1 MADLEFRRDFDEVRQ
16 NWREFWAGTLHRP
29 ILLAVPPKAGVEPIT
44 KPAWGAAFS
53 RPYEEVVDQALR
65 WAETHEFLG
74 DAVPFFTPSL
84 IIDLMPAFL
93 GAEII
98 SIKESWGT
106 DTHATP
112 LIGDLGSADIR
123 FRRDS
128 VWWERWVRLA
138 ECIKRKCAGRLIF
151 GTAAPFYN
159 NLDTLA
165 ALRGNVEL
173 MTDFYD
179 NPDGVHRAMAQIMA
193 AYGEITDE
201 VYRILEI
208 GTFGSVTGH
217 GFYADGRAATP
228 QCDFGFNIGKEH
240 FDEFALPYLR
250 QEFDHLDAVEYHLDG
265 PGNIVHAE
273 SICGIEKVK
282 VIQWVPGAGEGKT
295 QDWTWLYEKINTL
308 GKGLWLH
315 AGSPE
320 AAVALWEKY
329 DNSGRMI
336 LHINAADRDAVARYL
351 DAFEGTGSARASRR
365 PAARKLVYCGELAA
379 LSSAEFAERYVPR
392 GARGPRLR
400 AVDFL
405 PGRTHSEAIEAA
417 IASAGDSGPS
427 AVVVLDTCDWLI
439 DRAIL
444 LPSNLE
450 LVIDGCTL
458 KLADSVF
465 DNIIRVAGIQPS
477 PADPNGVC
485 AVVEPTEN
493 IRITGR
499 NNAVIEGA
507 DNPFKAA
514 NPKTGVVEEW
524 TGDYFGWRTVGI
536 LLSRVGRYE
545 ISGFTMRKTH
555 CWAISQ
561 EQCSHGYLHDIV
573 FNTNVKNGD
582 GIDFRNGC
590 SFCLV
595 DAISGTTSDDTVACT
610 ALNGSYITP
619 ESKYIYPMQPMGL
632 DFAGAAADIHDIVIR
647 NVRTGGRHHG
657 VICLATAPSVY
668 NVAIENVLEEAVS
681 TREACVRIYTGYG
694 SGYRK
699 GNLRNISVTNVVSRG
714 ARFAVMVKAD
724 VKDVQFSGIRQLR
737 EGAAT
742 HLFEGESENLSI
754 VCADG
759 GDNGENTPDLP
770 LPLL

>member
-1 MADLEFRRDFDEVRQ
+1 MADLEFRKDIAEVRQ
-16 NWREFWAGTLHRP
+16 SWQAFWAGTLNRP
-29 ILLAVPPKAGVEPIT
+29 ILLATPPKAGVEPVA

-53 RPYEEVVDQALR
+53 RPYDEVVDQALR

-93 GAEII
+93 GAEITQI
-98 SIKESWGT
+98 RESWGT
-106 DTHATP
+106 DTHAEP
-112 LIGDLGSADIR
+112 CIEDLSSADIR
-123 FRRDS
+123 FRRSS
-128 VWWERWVRLA
+128 VWWEKWVRLA
-138 ECIKRKCAGRLIF
+138 ERIKRKCAGRLIF
-151 GTAAPFYN
+151 GSAAPFYN

-179 NPDGVHRAMAQIMA
+179 NPAGVHRAMEQIMV
-193 AYGEITDE
+193 AYGEVTDE
-201 VYRILEI
+201 VSRILEI
-208 GTFGSVTGH
+208 GTYGSGTGH
-217 GFYADGRAATP
+217 GFYAEGRAATP

-282 VIQWVPGAGEGKT
+282 VIQWVPGAGESQT
-295 QDWTWLYEKINTL
+295 QDWTWLYEKINAL

-320 AAVALWEKY
+320 AAVTLWEKY
-329 DNSGRMI
+329 NRSGRMI
-336 LHINAADRDAVARYL
+336 LHINAGDRDAVGRYL
-351 DAFEGTGSARASRR
+351 DAFDSVGDVRSPHR
-365 PAARKLVYCGELAA
+365 PAASKPVYCGELAGLA
-379 LSSAEFAERYVPR
+379 SAEFAERYVPR
-392 GARGPRLR
+392 DAPVLCLR
-400 AVDFL
+400 AADFL
-405 PGRTHSEAIEAA
+405 AGNTPSEAIEAA
-417 IASAGDSGPS
+417 IASARNSGS
-427 AVVVLDTCDWLI
+427 LAAVVLDTQDWLI
-439 DRAIL
+439 DRAVL
-444 LPSNLE
+444 LPSNME

-458 KLADSVF
+458 KLADGVF
-465 DNIIRVAGIQPS
+465 DNIIRSAGIEPD
-477 PADPNGVC
+477 PAAPNGVC
-485 AVVEPTEN
+485 ATIEPTEN

-507 DNPFKAA
+507 DNPYRAA

-536 LLSRVGRYE
+536 LLSRASRYE

-561 EQCSHGYLHDIV
+561 DQCSHGYLHDIV

-619 ESKYIYPMQPMGL
+619 ESNYVYPMQPMGL
-632 DFAGAAADIHDIVIR
+632 EYAGDAADIHDMVIR
-647 NVRTGGRHHG
+647 NIRTGGKHHG

-668 NVAIENVLEEAVS
+668 NISIENVLEEAPSV
-681 TREACVRIYTGYG
+681 RESCVRIYTGYG
-694 SGYRK
+694 SGYGK

-714 ARFAVMVKAD
+714 ARFAVIVKAD
-724 VKDVQFSGIRQLR
+724 VKDVQFAGVRQLR
-737 EGAAT
+737 EDGAT
-742 HLFEGESENLSI
+742 HLFEGESENLTM
-754 VCADG
+754 
-759 GDNGENTPDLP
+759 E
-770 LPLL
+770 